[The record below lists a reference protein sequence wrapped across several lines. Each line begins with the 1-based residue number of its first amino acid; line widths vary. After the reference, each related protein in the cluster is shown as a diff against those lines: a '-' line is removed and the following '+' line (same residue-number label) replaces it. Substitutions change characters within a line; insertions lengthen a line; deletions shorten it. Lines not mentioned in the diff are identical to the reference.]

1 MMQQTAKPRII
12 ILPLLTRSNK
22 LLKKRISRGAK
33 EKIKRKEKS
42 EREREILTYALYSY
56 IDNAQRDSLP
66 V

>member
-1 MMQQTAKPRII
+1 MHVHVQYNMMQQTA
-12 ILPLLTRSNK
+12 
-22 LLKKRISRGAK
+22 KKRISRGAK

-42 EREREILTYALYSY
+42 ERERKILTYALYSY